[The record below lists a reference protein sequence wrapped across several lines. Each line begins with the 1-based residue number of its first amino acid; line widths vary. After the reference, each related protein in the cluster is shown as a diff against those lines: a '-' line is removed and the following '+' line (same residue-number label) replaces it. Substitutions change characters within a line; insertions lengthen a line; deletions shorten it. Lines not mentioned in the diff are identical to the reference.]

1 MDKTFVCCKCGK
13 EDEAPYEVA
22 AWDGQGNEAC
32 YPCFG
37 KWGWRVFGEDF
48 SPNIWGRAGVR

>member
-32 YPCFG
+32 YPCFR
-37 KWGWRVFGEDF
+37 KWGWRAFGEDF
-48 SPNIWGRAGVR
+48 SPNI